1 MLVFKEFENNEFSIL
16 DTEDNV
22 IESISGE
29 ELLNILCTT
38 DLEIQG
44 LSLNS
49 KGYIVNDTKTVLYKP
64 VKAKNSNLTKAR
76 KAKND
81 EFYTQLS
88 DIEKELSHYPI
99 ETFKDKVIYCP
110 MDVATSTGKILQSKF
125 VKYFQLNAHRLQ
137 FKKLIATCLV
147 DKAAGDGVAL
157 DDAQNCYILERKSV
171 DSIQRNIY
179 GYTHGDGNSNPV
191 IDEVDDFGLKYKT
204 KDENMHAIP
213 YHIVNQAVTDSS
225 GKIVLVKKY
234 IDHYDEMTG
243 KPVLSDENKGLTW
256 MFEGYSLS
264 IKWCRKHLDGTIE
277 MLPDECYF
285 LNNNDIISDFSVFPK
300 DEDGNPCFENTS
312 NGSVCLA
319 PSEYYDYQEVDYN
332 DYEEYFSHCPE
343 DSSEFG
349 GSGDFRSEYCTR
361 LLQEADI
368 VVTNPSFSLFR
379 AFIAWIMQF
388 EDKKFITLADQ
399 NCIIY
404 KEVFPLFKDNK
415 MWTGTQ
421 TGITSMM
428 FEVPE
433 CYPVPDYAYKWC
445 KKHTDADYFSKHRL
459 TYLRGVSWFTN
470 VDIAKRHE
478 NLTGLS
484 MQDLIDKGVEFHKY
498 DNYDAID
505 VSKIKEIPMDYDEVM
520 GVPITFLYQYNPDQ
534 FEIVGISCSLAESFR
549 NENGKLCSGSFY
561 INGKRMYARIVI
573 RHRKNDNGELV

>member
-22 IESISGE
+22 IESISDE

-49 KGYIVNDTKTVLYKP
+49 KGFVVDDSKTVLYKP
-64 VKAKNSNLTKAR
+64 IKVKNSNLTKAK

-110 MDVATSTGKILQSKF
+110 MDVATNTGKILQSQF
-125 VKYFQLNAHRLQ
+125 VKYFQLNAHKLQ

-179 GYTHGDGNSNPV
+179 GYTHGDGSSNPV
-191 IDEVDDFGLKYKT
+191 IAEVDDFGLKYKT

-234 IDHYDEMTG
+234 IDHYDEETG
-243 KPVLSDENKGLTW
+243 KPVLTDENKGLTW
-256 MFEGYSLS
+256 VFEGYHLS
-264 IKWCRKHLDGTIE
+264 IKWCRKHPDGTIE

-300 DEDGNPCFENTS
+300 DEDGNPCFENVS

-319 PSEYYDYQEVDYN
+319 PSEYYDYQEIDYN

-343 DSSEFG
+343 DNSKFG

-368 VVTNPSFSLFR
+368 VVTNPPFSLFR
-379 AFIAWIMQF
+379 EFVKWLVDA
-388 EDKKFITLADQ
+388 DKKFIIVGNQ
-399 NCIIY
+399 NAFTY
-404 KEVFPLFKDNK
+404 KEVFPLIKNSK
-415 MWTGTQ
+415 LWTGTGKSYSSLAGYFQ
-421 TGITSMM
+421 SPYEDRAVTGEHKEGQVRVS
-428 FEVPE
+428 
-433 CYPVPDYAYKWC
+433 
-445 KKHTDADYFSKHRL
+445 
-459 TYLRGVSWFTN
+459 GVCWFTN
-470 VDIAKRHE
+470 VDHFHRHE
-478 NLTGLS
+478 KMTLLT
-484 MQDLIDKGVEFHKY
+484 MQDWKDTKGIEYPKY
-498 DNYDAID
+498 DNYDAIE
-505 VSKIKEIPMDYDEVM
+505 VSKSNQIPSDYDGVM
-520 GVPITFLYQYNPDQ
+520 GVPISFLHKFSPDQ
-534 FEIVGISCSLAESFR
+534 FDILNCSAYFDADKF
-549 NENGKLCSGSFY
+549 GCSPLY
-561 INGKRMYARIVI
+561 INGKKVYARILI
-573 RHRKNDNGELV
+573 RNHKDENEKLI